1 MKNKFLIFLLFAI
14 CHAEVMAQK
23 KVICHS
29 AGDFQEGMAAIQ
41 VDEKWGFIDTLGNV
55 VIPPQFISSFIVN
68 KAPSF
73 CEGLAAVIEQSSQQM
88 IYINKKGEI
97 AFDQKYIRAYN
108 FHEGIAFVEP
118 TVFSDFKVLIN
129 KKGENITE
137 RFRCSFISGY
147 SNNRARI
154 DNRSFIDR
162 KGEKAVKQQYTAVQ
176 SFSNGLAAV
185 QLNYGKWGFIDTLEN
200 VKVPFQF
207 TNEPKSFSDYRA
219 FVQGSNNKWGVIDT
233 TGNLIVEPVYDQVF
247 PFSSG
252 IAVVSKMDEKW
263 KYTFYLIDIDGK
275 VVREYPQNGNNKE
288 TITILSGFNEGCAV
302 ASKGYKKGF
311 IDTKGNVTVNFLYRE
326 LRPVSGG
333 MAYFEKW
340 DEKTKKTTKGF
351 IDKSG
356 KEMIV
361 LEQPKF

>member
-1 MKNKFLIFLLFAI
+1 MKRIALFFTLIALYQQGIL
-14 CHAEVMAQK
+14 AQK
-23 KVICHS
+23 EVICQN
-29 AGDFQEGMAAIQ
+29 AFDFHEGMAAIQ
-41 VDEKWGFIDTLGNV
+41 LDEKWGFIDTVGNI
-55 VIPPQFISSFIVN
+55 VITPQFISSFIVN

-73 CEGLAAVIEQSSQQM
+73 CEGLAAVLEQSSQQM

-137 RFRCSFISGY
+137 RFRCSFISDF

-162 KGEKAVKQQYTAVQ
+162 KGKIAIKQQYTAAQ
-176 SFSNGLAAV
+176 NFSNGMAAV

-207 TNEPKSFSDYRA
+207 THEPKSFSDYRA
-219 FVQGSNNKWGVIDT
+219 FVKGSNNKWGVINT

-247 PFSSG
+247 PYSSG
-252 IAVVSKMDEKW
+252 IAVVSKMDDKW
-263 KYTFYLIDIDGK
+263 KNTFYLIDIDGK
-275 VVREYPQNGNNKE
+275 VVREYPQNANNKE

-326 LRPVSGG
+326 LRPFSGG

-351 IDKSG
+351 INKSG
-356 KEMIV
+356 KEVIV

>member
-1 MKNKFLIFLLFAI
+1 MGKLFLIFLLFAI
-14 CHAEVMAQK
+14 YNADVMAQK

-29 AGDFQEGMAAIQ
+29 AGDFHEGMAAIQ
-41 VDEKWGFIDTLGNV
+41 VDEKWGFIDTSGNV
-55 VIPPQFISSFIVN
+55 VIAPQYIINFSNNVIPAFS
-68 KAPSF
+68 
-73 CEGLAAVIEQSSQQM
+73 EGLAAVLDPTSQQM

-137 RFRCSFISGY
+137 RFRCSFISDY

-162 KGEKAVKQQYTAVQ
+162 KGKRAVKQQYTAVQ

-185 QLNYGKWGFIDTLEN
+185 QMNYGKWGFIDTLEN

-207 TNEPKSFSDYRA
+207 THEPKSFSDYRA

-233 TGNLIVEPVYDQVF
+233 TGNLIVEPVYNQVF

-252 IAVVSKMDEKW
+252 IAVVSTMDNKW
-263 KYTFYLIDIDGK
+263 KNTFYLIDINGK
-275 VVREYPQNGNNKE
+275 VVREYPQNVNNKE
-288 TITILSGFNEGCAV
+288 TITILTGFNEGYAV

-311 IDTKGNVTVNFLYRE
+311 IDTKGNVMVNFLYRD
-326 LRPVSGG
+326 LRPMSGG

-351 IDKSG
+351 IDKTG
-356 KEMIV
+356 KEVIV
-361 LEQPKF
+361 IEQPKF